1 MTLATQCGLTLAR
14 AALIG
19 AGAALAAGP
28 IRGMLAIPAGR
39 ERRIAW
45 AALLVPYLTPVI
57 LVGYAYSNTSLS
69 LIRSPVLNEALY
81 DALLFV
87 KLVPV
92 AALVLHLAPRS
103 MSAQAVHC
111 HRLLRSG
118 TPGKGAFYFLA
129 TRAGRA
135 PGVRR
140 SGMSPFSA
148 LSFWLR
154 GPGRSYAAAF
164 ALVFVLATPEF
175 EMASLMI
182 RPSWTV
188 ALFDAQAGGLVLS
201 ESLRAVLVPAAVET
215 ALLAGVLALLFA
227 GTAECRSA
235 AGGGRTPS
243 KAARLGV
250 WAYLAAAAI
259 VTTAIPMVV
268 VLGGTVRGLAL
279 LLEGFVLGKDIA
291 ASLLFGGGAAV
302 CAYAVAR
309 AVVGGGAPAGARAAA
324 AIALAVPGL
333 LGALVLSLV
342 TLSVFQL
349 PGMRHLRATVVPG
362 LVALTLLVLPFA
374 LVLEALLGRLR
385 PAAALHLAGMLIRS
399 PHGESRR
406 RAGGI
411 VWALRTRMHLWA
423 VFLVFVLAYFD
434 MTIGSLLSPPGMSPV
449 FVKLYNFMHYGQS
462 STLSA
467 MVCLSALVPVVLL
480 AAAPALGRSAER
492 ILARG

>member
-1 MTLATQCGLTLAR
+1 MTVATQCGLTLVR
-14 AALIG
+14 AALVG
-19 AGAALAAGP
+19 AGAAVAAGP
-28 IRGMLAIPAGR
+28 IRRMLAIPAGR

-69 LIRSPVLNEALY
+69 LIRSAALNEALY

-92 AALVLHLAPRS
+92 AALVVHLAPRS
-103 MSAQAVHC
+103 MSAEAIHC
-111 HRLLRSG
+111 HRLLAGPRPS
-118 TPGKGAFYFLA
+118 KLA
-129 TRAGRA
+129 VTTCGR
-135 PGVRR
+135 RF
-140 SGMSPFSA
+140 FSA
-148 LSFWLR
+148 LSFWMR
-154 GPGRSYAAAF
+154 GPGRSYATAF
-164 ALVFVLATPEF
+164 GLVFVLGFAEF
-175 EMASLMI
+175 EMASLMT

-188 ALFDAQAGGLVLS
+188 TLFDSQTGGVVLS
-201 ESLRAVLVPAAVET
+201 GSLRAVFVPAAVET

-227 GTAECRSA
+227 GESERGSSA
-235 AGGGRTPS
+235 GPGSAPS
-243 KAARLGV
+243 EAARLGV

-259 VTTAIPMVV
+259 VTTAIPMAV

-279 LLEGFVLGKDIA
+279 LAQGSVLGKDIA
-291 ASLLFGGGAAV
+291 ASLLFAAGATV
-302 CAYAVAR
+302 CACAVAR
-309 AVVGGGAPAGARAAA
+309 AVVGGRATRGARAAV

-342 TLSVFQL
+342 TLWIFQL

-362 LVALTLLVLPFA
+362 LAALTLLVLPFA

-385 PAAALHLAGMLIRS
+385 PAAALHLAGMLSRS

-411 VWALRTRMHLWA
+411 LWVLRTRRHLWA

-434 MTIGSLLSPPGMSPV
+434 VTIGSLLAPPGMSPV

-462 STLSA
+462 QVLSA
-467 MVCLSALVPVVLL
+467 MVCLSVIVPLVLL
-480 AAAPALGRSAER
+480 GGALE
-492 ILARG
+492 ARGLFERCFVHG